1 MSNSFSGKR
10 LGSVDAFKV
19 QSKLKRGKIRSTS
32 MLNNSKDLEGKE
44 SGLRKQTMS
53 LSLVVRLQNK
63 LKQQKFNKSW
73 PTKTTTVNL

>member
-19 QSKLKRGKIRSTS
+19 RSKPKRGKIRSTS

-53 LSLVVRLQNK
+53 LSLVVKLQNK

>member
-19 QSKLKRGKIRSTS
+19 RSKLKRGKIRSTS

-53 LSLVVRLQNK
+53 LSLEVRLQNK